1 MAALGQ
7 GKSLLPAGVTNVEGA
22 FERGDCVAVKDSTG
36 REVARGLVAYGAD
49 DARRIA
55 RAKSGDIEAIL
66 GYRGRAEMI
75 HRDDM
80 ALVR

>member
-1 MAALGQ
+1 
-7 GKSLLPAGVTNVEGA
+7 
-22 FERGDCVAVKDSTG
+22 
-36 REVARGLVAYGAD
+36 VARGLVAYGAE
-49 DARRIA
+49 DARRIV
-55 RAKSGDIEAIL
+55 RAKSGDIEALL